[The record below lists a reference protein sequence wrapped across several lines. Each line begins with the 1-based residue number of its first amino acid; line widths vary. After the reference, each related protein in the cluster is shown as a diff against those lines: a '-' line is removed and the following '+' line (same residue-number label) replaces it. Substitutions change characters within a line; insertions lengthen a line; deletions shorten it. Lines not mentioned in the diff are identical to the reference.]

1 MRAGPPSGPRRL
13 GVYADLRYSREGDAI
28 TTDRAFV
35 LFATGLADRVD
46 DLVVFGREDAA
57 PGRSFYELPAD
68 VRFVALPDYRR
79 VTDVVGVLRSL
90 HGGARA
96 FRHELGRLDGVWI
109 FGPHPVAILFALMAR
124 RRGVPVY
131 LGVRQNLP
139 VYIRNR
145 LPSRLWAWA
154 VGAAWLLEASFRF
167 LSRRSPT
174 VTVGEDLGRAYR
186 RWGGK
191 VLATGFSLIGAGDIV
206 PADEAVERSWEGP
219 LRLVSVG
226 RLDSEKNPLLLAEI
240 LALLRGR
247 DPRWELMVIGQGPLE
262 QALRDRAAE
271 LGVSDALDVKGYV
284 TNGPELWQ
292 LYRGANAF
300 LHVSFTEGLPQ
311 VLFEAQA
318 AGTPVVGTDVGG
330 VAAALDGG
338 RSGLL
343 IPPGDAGA
351 AATALERLRDDPELR
366 ARLVRAGIEHA
377 TRETRDAQLDRIY
390 DFFRSSSS
398 T

>member
-1 MRAGPPSGPRRL
+1 MPAATPSGPRRL
-13 GVYADLRYSREGDAI
+13 GVYADLRYRREADAI
-28 TTDRAFV
+28 TTDRAFI
-35 LFATGLADRVD
+35 LFATGLAEQLDE
-46 DLVVFGREDAA
+46 LAVFGRED
-57 PGRSFYELPAD
+57 PTPSRSFYELPPD
-68 VRFVALPDYRR
+68 VRFVALPDYPR
-79 VTDVVGVLRSL
+79 VSDIGPLLRSL
-90 HGGARA
+90 RVGTRTFSRA
-96 FRHELGRLDGVWI
+96 LRDLDGVWI
-109 FGPHPVAILFALMAR
+109 FGPHPVSILFALIAR

-145 LPSRLWAWA
+145 LPSRRWAWA
-154 VGAAWLLEASFRF
+154 VGAAWLLEGSFRL

-191 VLATGFSLIGAGDIV
+191 VLATGFSLIRAADV
-206 PADEAVERSWEGP
+206 VAADEAVTRSWEGP
-219 LRLVSVG
+219 LQLVSVG

-240 LALLRGR
+240 LALLRR
-247 DPRWELMVIGQGPLE
+247 SDPRWELTVVGQGPLE
-262 QALRDRAAE
+262 QALRDRAAD
-271 LGVSDALDVKGYV
+271 LGVSDALDVRGYV
-284 TNGPELWQ
+284 TNGPDLWQ

-343 IPPGDAGA
+343 IPPANAPA
-351 AATALERLRDDPELR
+351 AAAALERLRDDPELR
-366 ARLVRAGIEHA
+366 ERLVRAGVEHA
-377 TRETRDAQLDRIY
+377 SHETRDAQLERIY